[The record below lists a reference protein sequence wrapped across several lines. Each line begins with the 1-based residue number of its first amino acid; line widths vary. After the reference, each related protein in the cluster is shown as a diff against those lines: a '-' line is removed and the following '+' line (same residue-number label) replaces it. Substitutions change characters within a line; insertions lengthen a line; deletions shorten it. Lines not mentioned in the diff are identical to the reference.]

1 MHGGLWEKIVVMV
14 SLGVCEEKEN
24 NQMQVAQEL
33 SHWHF
38 PASGFVAAA
47 MSL

>member
-1 MHGGLWEKIVVMV
+1 MSCTCLMHGGLWEKIVVMV

-33 SHWHF
+33 SH
-38 PASGFVAAA
+38 
-47 MSL
+47 